1 MQDALGTEPDRRA
14 ERLAAVRS
22 WIDAHCAEEVAL
34 DRLAAVAH
42 LNKYTLVRE
51 FRARYG
57 VPPMRALA
65 QARVSRAKRLLRF
78 TDDTVETIGAAVGV
92 PDPNYFARLFR
103 RVEGLSPRAFR
114 ERWRE

>member
-1 MQDALGTEPDRRA
+1 MLADISVLHRA
-14 ERLAAVRS
+14 FL
-22 WIDAHCAEEVAL
+22 
-34 DRLAAVAH
+34 
-42 LNKYTLVRE
+42 
-51 FRARYG
+51 
-57 VPPMRALA
+57 
-65 QARVSRAKRLLRF
+65 VSRAKRLLRF